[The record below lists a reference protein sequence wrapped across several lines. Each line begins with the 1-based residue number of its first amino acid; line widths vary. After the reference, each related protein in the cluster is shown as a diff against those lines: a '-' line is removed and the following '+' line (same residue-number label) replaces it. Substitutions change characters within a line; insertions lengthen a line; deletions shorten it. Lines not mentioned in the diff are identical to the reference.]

1 MKTTYILFMMALV
14 WILQACTEQCQRPD
28 LYTDSIPCIYPD
40 YTGVTFPVNIAPP
53 NFIIKEEADVFQTEI
68 GVEKVTDI
76 LYTSKQPEVIIPS
89 KAWKNFSKRQPERKS
104 LFESPS

>member
-76 LYTSKQPEVIIPS
+76 LYTSKQP
-89 KAWKNFSKRQPERKS
+89 
-104 LFESPS
+104 